1 MTTTQLTSDAT
12 RTSQAPTRTTNH
24 QTWSRGR
31 FNPRRVRVLW
41 YAALCLLMLAGGI
54 AFYFRMTQGLAVTNL
69 TSTTPWGAWVAF
81 YIFFVGLS
89 AGAFLLSSLVYVF
102 GMYQFERIGRAAL
115 LSAIVS
121 MGVALAFIG
130 IDLGRIDRS
139 ALPLV
144 FFHWS
149 SPLSWEVRFYIIYIL
164 LLSAELA
171 IAIRLHKGRSRSPR
185 RAHRQLRILGTIGV
199 PLAIFG
205 VHGGTGTIFAVLK
218 ARGMWFGGLFPVIFV
233 VSAMVSG
240 TALLAVIHYVQRRG
254 TGQRPDAGLMKGLA
268 TVLAGV
274 LCVDLGLMFYEFVVP
289 LLAFQPHDGDVI
301 QVITLGPMWW
311 SFWIIQL
318 LIGMLI
324 PIAVLLTHRLRA
336 RPGVVATASALVVLG
351 IVGVRFNI
359 VVPPLIPGVLHGLPS
374 GYYVPTLTEWVLS
387 LGLIAGGAA
396 AYSLFAEIQPIHD
409 PEDQAE
415 ADAEAGTVAKAPEL
429 IKEASA

>member
-1 MTTTQLTSDAT
+1 MTTTSLTKEPT
-12 RTSQAPTRTTNH
+12 TTSNQQAPT
-24 QTWSRGR
+24 QKRGR
-31 FNPRRVRVLW
+31 RTPIRVLW
-41 YAALCLLMLAGGI
+41 YAVLGLLMLAGGV
-54 AFYFRMTQGLAVTNL
+54 AFVVRMTNGLAVTNL

-115 LSAIVS
+115 LSAIIS
-121 MGVALAFIG
+121 MGVALAFIAV
-130 IDLGRIDRS
+130 DLGRIDRS

-144 FFHWS
+144 FFHWT
-149 SPLSWEVRFYIIYIL
+149 SPLSWEVRFYIIYIV

-171 IAIRLHKGRSRSPR
+171 IAVRLHKGLSKSPVRATR
-185 RAHRQLRILGTIGV
+185 RLRMLGIIGV

-205 VHGGTGTIFAVLK
+205 VHGGTGTIFAVVK

-240 TALLAVIHYVQRRG
+240 TALLAVIHYAQSRG
-254 TGQRPDAGLMKGLA
+254 SGRRPDAGLMKGLA

-274 LCVDLGLMFYEFVVP
+274 LCVDLGLMFYEFIVP

-301 QVITLGPMWW
+301 RVMTLGPMWW

-318 LIGMLI
+318 LAGMII
-324 PIAVLLTHRLRA
+324 PLVVLLTPRLRA
-336 RPGVVATASALVVLG
+336 RPGVVAAAAALVVVG

-359 VVPPLIPGVLHGLPS
+359 VVPPLIPGVLDGLPAGHYLPS
-374 GYYVPTLTEWVLS
+374 LVEWVLS

-396 AYSLFAEIQPIHD
+396 AYSLISEMLPIHD
-409 PEDQAE
+409 HDDEAE
-415 ADAEAGTVAKAPEL
+415 ADPSEL
-429 IKEASA
+429 TKEVSA

>member
-1 MTTTQLTSDAT
+1 M
-12 RTSQAPTRTTNH
+12 
-24 QTWSRGR
+24 
-31 FNPRRVRVLW
+31 FW
-41 YAALCLLMLAGGI
+41 YGFLGLLVLAGGI
-54 AFYFRMTQGLAVTNL
+54 AFFFRMTQGLAVTNL
-69 TSTTPWGAWVAF
+69 SSTTPWGAWVAF

-115 LSAIVS
+115 LSAIIS
-121 MGVALAFIG
+121 MGVALAFIAV
-130 IDLGRIDRS
+130 DLGRIDRS

-144 FFHWS
+144 FFHWT
-149 SPLSWEVRFYIIYIL
+149 SPLSWEVRFYIIYII

-171 IAIRLHKGRSRSPR
+171 IAIRLHRGLSKSAVRAQR
-185 RAHRQLRILGTIGV
+185 RLRILGTIGI

-240 TALLAVIHYVQRRG
+240 TALLAVIHYAQSRG
-254 TGQRPDAGLMKGLA
+254 SGRRPDAGLMKGLA

-274 LCVDLGLMFYEFVVP
+274 LCVDLGLMFYEFIVP
-289 LLAFQPHDGDVI
+289 LLAFQAHDGDVI
-301 QVITLGPMWW
+301 RVMTLGPMWW

-318 LIGMLI
+318 LAGMII
-324 PIAVLLTHRLRA
+324 PLAVLLTPRLRA
-336 RPGVVATASALVVLG
+336 RPGVVATAAALVVVG

-359 VVPPLIPGVLHGLPS
+359 VVPPLIPGVMDGLPA
-374 GYYVPTLTEWVLS
+374 GYYLPSLVEWVLS

-396 AYSLFAEIQPIHD
+396 AYSLISQLLPIHD
-409 PEDQAE
+409 HDDVAE
-415 ADAEAGTVAKAPEL
+415 ANASQL
-429 IKEASA
+429 SKEASA

>member
-1 MTTTQLTSDAT
+1 MTTTHPTSE
-12 RTSQAPTRTTNH
+12 PTTTLAF
-24 QTWSRGR
+24 GR
-31 FNPRRVRVLW
+31 IPPARLRLLW
-41 YAALCLLMLAGGI
+41 YAVLGLLMLAGAS
-54 AFYFRMTQGLAVTNL
+54 AFVVRVVEGLSVTSL

-130 IDLGRIDRS
+130 IDLGRMDRS

-144 FFHWS
+144 YFHWS
-149 SPLSWEVRFYIIYIL
+149 SPLSWEVRFYILYIAL
-164 LLSAELA
+164 LTAELV
-171 IAIRLHKGRSRSPR
+171 IAIRLHKGRSRSSARAQR
-185 RAHRQLRILGTIGV
+185 RLRILGIIGV

-240 TALLAVIHYVQRRG
+240 TALMAVIHYLQTRSSGR
-254 TGQRPDAGLMKGLA
+254 RPDAGLMKGLA

-274 LCVDLGLMFYEFVVP
+274 LLIDLGLMFYEFVVP
-289 LLAFQPHDGDVI
+289 LLAFAPHDGNVI
-301 QVITLGPMWW
+301 SVITLGPMWW

-318 LIGMLI
+318 LVGMVI
-324 PIAVLLTHRLRA
+324 PAAVLLTPRLRA
-336 RPGVVATASALVVLG
+336 RPGVVAAAAALVVLG

-359 VVPPLIPGVLHGLPS
+359 VVPPLIPGVMEGLPAGS
-374 GYYVPTLTEWVLS
+374 YVPTLIEWVLS
-387 LGLIAGGAA
+387 LGLIAGGVA
-396 AYSLFAEIQPIHD
+396 AYSVISELLPIHD
-409 PEDQAE
+409 NDSH
-415 ADAEAGTVAKAPEL
+415 DTKAPSMIE
-429 IKEASA
+429 ERSDAHATR